1 MRNNMAARVC
11 TPLIDE
17 EYGIYIEDYFSELL
31 RVERKR
37 TERSKTPF
45 LLMLFDV
52 SRLGELENP
61 REAKR
66 NTIKAISSLVR
77 DIDVIGWY
85 AHDTA
90 VGILFRE
97 MKKGHAYSP
106 VVREKILRRM
116 YHYLNAHIED
126 RRIIEQIFVSFH
138 SFPESD
144 VDAVS
149 KTPLDLNLY
158 PDMSLMNENPATVFS
173 FFLKT
178 IMDLVGSLLGIVGI
192 SPVLV
197 LIAILVK
204 CSSNGPFLFRQE
216 RIGIFGKPFTLL
228 KFRTMYV
235 DKGDDIHKEFV
246 TGFIKG
252 KADGVPQSEEQA
264 KVYKLTK
271 DPRIT
276 PIGKFLRAT
285 SLDELPQLFNV
296 VKGEMSLVGPR
307 PPVPYEYEQYDIW
320 HKGRLVRFKP
330 GITGLWQVEG
340 RSSTSFDEM
349 VRLDLKYMKE
359 WSLWLD
365 IKILLKTPWVALTG
379 KGGY

>member
-1 MRNNMAARVC
+1 MTVRVC
-11 TPLIDE
+11 APLIDE
-17 EYGIYIEDYFSELL
+17 QYGIYIEDYFSELL

-45 LLMLFDV
+45 LLMLFDM
-52 SRLGELENP
+52 SRLGELENEK
-61 REAKR
+61 EAKR
-66 NTIKAISSLVR
+66 GTIKAISSLVR
-77 DIDVIGWY
+77 EIDVVGWY
-85 AHDTA
+85 AYDTT

-106 VVREKILRRM
+106 LIRERILRRM
-116 YHYLNAHIED
+116 YHYLKDTVED
-126 RRIIEQIFVSFH
+126 SRIIELVFVSFH

-144 VDAVS
+144 IETVANI
-149 KTPLDLNLY
+149 PLDLNLY
-158 PDMSLMNENPATVFS
+158 PDMAVMNEKPATVFT
-173 FFLKT
+173 FFAKT
-178 IMDLVGSLLGIVGI
+178 AMDLLGSIVGI
-192 SPVLV
+192 VILSPVLIG
-197 LIAILVK
+197 IAILVK
-204 CSSNGPFLFRQE
+204 LSSKGPSLFRQE
-216 RIGIFGKPFTLL
+216 RIGLFGKPFTLL

-252 KADGVPQSEEQA
+252 QVPEEQQSDEHER
-264 KVYKLTK
+264 VYKLMT

-276 PIGKFLRAT
+276 PLGRILRAT
-285 SLDELPQLFNV
+285 SLDELPQLLNV
-296 VKGEMSLVGPR
+296 AKGEMSLVGPR

-365 IKILLKTPWVALTG
+365 VKILLKTPWVALTG

>member
-1 MRNNMAARVC
+1 MRVNNMAARVC

-17 EYGIYIEDYFSELL
+17 AYGIYIEDYFAELL

-52 SRLGELENP
+52 SRLGEFDNAS
-61 REAKR
+61 EAKR
-66 NTIKAISSLVR
+66 NTIKAINSLVR
-77 DIDVIGWY
+77 EIDVIGWY
-85 AHDTA
+85 TYDTI

-106 VVREKILRRM
+106 LVRERILRRM
-116 YHYLNAHIED
+116 YHYLNENVE
-126 RRIIEQIFVSFH
+126 RKIIEQIFVSFH

-144 VDAVS
+144 VNIIS
-149 KTPLDLNLY
+149 NTPLDLNLY
-158 PDMSLMNENPATVFS
+158 PDMSLMNEKPATVFS

-178 IMDLVGSLLGIVGI
+178 VMDLLGSILGIVI
-192 SPVLV
+192 LSPALI
-197 LIAILVK
+197 LIAILVR
-204 CSSNGPFLFRQE
+204 SSSKGPFLFKQE
-216 RIGIFGKPFTLL
+216 RIGLFGKPFTLL

-246 TGFIKG
+246 AGFIKG
-252 KADGVPQSEEQA
+252 KVSGESQSEEQA

-276 PIGKFLRAT
+276 PIGKILRAT

-296 VKGEMSLVGPR
+296 VRGEMSLVGPR

-320 HKGRLVRFKP
+320 HKGRLVRFRP

-365 IKILLKTPWVALTG
+365 IKIILKTPWIALTG
-379 KGGY
+379 RGGY

>member
-1 MRNNMAARVC
+1 MPARVC
-11 TPLIDE
+11 TPLIDD
-17 EYGIYIEDYFSELL
+17 EYGIYIEDYFAELL

-45 LLMLFDV
+45 LLMLFDI
-52 SRLGELENP
+52 SRLRDNENAN
-61 REAKR
+61 EAKR
-66 NTIKAISSLVR
+66 NTIKAIGSLVR
-77 DIDVIGWY
+77 EIDVIGWY
-85 AHDTA
+85 TFDSV

-106 VVREKILRRM
+106 SIRERILRRM
-116 YHYLNAHIED
+116 YRYLSDSVE

-144 VDAVS
+144 VNTIS
-149 KTPLDLNLY
+149 NTSLDLNLY
-158 PDMSLMNENPATVFS
+158 PDMSLMNEKPATVFS

-178 IMDLVGSLLGIVGI
+178 VMDLLGSLAGIVI
-192 SPVLV
+192 LSPVMFI
-197 LIAILVK
+197 IAILVK
-204 CSSNGPFLFRQE
+204 TSSRGPCLFRQE
-216 RIGIFGKPFTLL
+216 RIGLFGKPFTFL
-228 KFRTMYV
+228 KFRTMFV

-246 TGFIKG
+246 SGFIKG
-252 KADGVPQSEEQA
+252 TIDDDSQSKEQA
-264 KVYKLTK
+264 KVYKLTQ

-276 PIGKFLRAT
+276 RIGKFLRST

-296 VKGEMSLVGPR
+296 LRGEMSLVGPR

-349 VRLDLKYMKE
+349 VRLDLRYMKE

-365 IKILLKTPWVALTG
+365 IKILLKTPWVAFTG